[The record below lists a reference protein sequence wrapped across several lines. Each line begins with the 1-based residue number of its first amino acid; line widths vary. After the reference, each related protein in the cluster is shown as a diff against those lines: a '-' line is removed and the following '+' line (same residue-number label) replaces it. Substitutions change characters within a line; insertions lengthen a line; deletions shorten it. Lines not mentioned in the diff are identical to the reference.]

1 MGNFPPD
8 FLTSGQPG
16 PGVKMLATTSRLALR
31 TAQRAALS
39 RNIGFSAVA
48 SAAKAT
54 DPIQQMFA
62 DKVNEYAKKKAAA
75 GGKLVDATKEAE
87 DALSMELEKVAKA
100 YGGGVGVDMT
110 KFPELKFEDPAI
122 DDVSLKQ

>member
-1 MGNFPPD
+1 
-8 FLTSGQPG
+8 
-16 PGVKMLATTSRLALR
+16 MLATTSRLALR
-31 TAQRAALS
+31 TAHRAAFS

-75 GGKLVDATKEAE
+75 GGKLVDASKEAE
-87 DALSMELEKVAKA
+87 AALEMELEKVAKA
-100 YGGGVGVDMT
+100 YGGGAGIDMT
-110 KFPELKFEDPAI
+110 KFPDFKFEDPVL
-122 DDVSLKQ
+122 DDVPLKQ